1 MEECR
6 KEGALASSLPSYAYS
21 PWKAGRSKEEQR
33 EFTEIEEIEI
43 PEGIEILGKYTFY
56 GCRNLKTLKLF
67 DDIREIGGGSFT
79 GCSSLR
85 NLVIFLKE
93 DGVSCIKDVVSETFH
108 EMYVSII
115 ILNTEQKAELIF
127 PEYYE
132 EGVENTPARIL
143 ETHFHGCGYKY
154 RQCFTDKKVDYKRYD
169 SLFSTALVYEKKEI
183 LIPMAVGRLL
193 YPYQLAKEAEKSYE
207 AYVRKNLEKCARFY
221 LEKSN
226 WHEVYDYFDRGNFW
240 SREALESIIEAASR
254 KKAVDIVGYLM
265 EEKRKKF
272 AGKEKKF
279 EL

>member
-1 MEECR
+1 
-6 KEGALASSLPSYAYS
+6 
-21 PWKAGRSKEEQR
+21 
-33 EFTEIEEIEI
+33 
-43 PEGIEILGKYTFY
+43 
-56 GCRNLKTLKLF
+56 
-67 DDIREIGGGSFT
+67 
-79 GCSSLR
+79 
-85 NLVIFLKE
+85 
-93 DGVSCIKDVVSETFH
+93 
-108 EMYVSII
+108 
-115 ILNTEQKAELIF
+115 
-127 PEYYE
+127 
-132 EGVENTPARIL
+132 
-143 ETHFHGCGYKY
+143 
-154 RQCFTDKKVDYKRYD
+154 
-169 SLFSTALVYEKKEI
+169 
-183 LIPMAVGRLL
+183 MAVGRLL